1 MTNGTGTK
9 PTRGPVETV
18 WITPGNPPMVNPD
31 PVRLH
36 VEKSPNNPKKIKW
49 ECTVKSA
56 EFKVEFES
64 GTPFDQ
70 PVYEHKYRE
79 SNKPGDDC
87 VSSEPRVLNPGG
99 DAGNTYKYSVSVNGG
114 PPLDPEVIIER

>member
-36 VEKSPNNPKKIKW
+36 VKNSRDNPKKIKW
-49 ECTVKSA
+49 ECKDPKA
-56 EFKVEFES
+56 KFKVEFAS
-64 GTPFDQ
+64 ATPFSRSNYHDEY
-70 PVYEHKYRE
+70 PE
-79 SNKPGDDC
+79 SN
-87 VSSEPRVLNPGG
+87 EPHDGC
-99 DAGNTYKYSVSVNGG
+99 AGNTYKYSVSVNGG